1 MRQLFVPA
9 CLCVMTF
16 SNTTGFDLP
25 IDKFTGS
32 PRFDKKVVMRK
43 SSSDA
48 DAPEDKLVKELEA
61 DDESISVVADLPG
74 DSTTPAVAEAPGDL
88 PAPIVAQAP
97 SDLPEPTEAP
107 PSLRPTL
114 EPAKIPLPPVPK
126 PVVNRSRQ
134 EVCDTLAQ
142 AAQSN
147 NLPVPFFIRL
157 LFQESGF
164 QPGIVSSAGAEGIAQ
179 FMPETSASEGL
190 HNPFDPLQ
198 AIPASARFLRKLLAQ
213 FGNLGLAA
221 AAYNAGPRRVQ
232 DWLASKGKGRLPE
245 ETQGYVKT
253 VTGRPAETWRV
264 ASAGG
269 TALSVPRRAPC
280 QEMVPPV
287 PPTAHVVTA
296 AKSTHVKT
304 MPKQVAAN
312 TAKAVTAKAVPG
324 KTSTVKA
331 PASHKL
337 PIQQFAARKHK
348 AAHKNQ
354 TIAQR

>member
-32 PRFDKKVVMRK
+32 PRLDERVALRGTTSDSDDRGMDGSTRDDVVAEDPEPNDDAV
-43 SSSDA
+43 SAVAEVPSDLTEPA
-48 DAPEDKLVKELEA
+48 DAP
-61 DDESISVVADLPG
+61 PP
-74 DSTTPAVAEAPGDL
+74 PAAAP
-88 PAPIVAQAP
+88 
-97 SDLPEPTEAP
+97 E
-107 PSLRPTL
+107 
-114 EPAKIPLPPVPK
+114 KIPLPPVAK
-126 PVVNRSRQ
+126 PVMNRSRQ

-142 AAQSN
+142 AAQNN

-164 QPGIVSSAGAEGIAQ
+164 DPSVVSSAGAEGIAQ
-179 FMPETSASEGL
+179 FMPETAASEGL

-198 AIPASARFLRKLLAQ
+198 AIPASARFLRKLFVQ

-221 AAYNAGPRRVQ
+221 AAYNAGPKRVQ

-264 ASAGG
+264 ASASG
-269 TALSVPRRAPC
+269 TALSVPRHAPC
-280 QEMVPPV
+280 QDIVPPV
-287 PPTAHVVTA
+287 PPSTHPSAHVMTA
-296 AKSTHVKT
+296 AKKTHGKSA
-304 MPKQVAAN
+304 PKVAAN
-312 TAKAVTAKAVPG
+312 TAKAPVAKASVA
-324 KTSTVKA
+324 KA
-331 PASHKL
+331 PVAKASVAKTPTPHKA

-348 AAHKNQ
+348 STHKNQ
-354 TIAQR
+354 TVAQR

>member
-25 IDKFTGS
+25 IEKF
-32 PRFDKKVVMRK
+32 
-43 SSSDA
+43 A
-48 DAPEDKLVKELEA
+48 DAPKFDKRVLLRGTSSDGDDRSTDGSTRDDVIAEDPEPSDKA
-61 DDESISVVADLPG
+61 ASESGSKTVSKS
-74 DSTTPAVAEAPGDL
+74 DSTVAE
-88 PAPIVAQAP
+88 VP
-97 SDLPEPTEAP
+97 SDLIVPAEAAP
-107 PSLRPTL
+107 APAL
-114 EPAKIPLPPVPK
+114 EPEKIPLPPVAK

-134 EVCDTLAQ
+134 EVCDSLAQ

-164 QPGIVSSAGAEGIAQ
+164 KPDVVSSAGAEGIAQ

-198 AIPASARFLRKLLAQ
+198 AIPASARFLRKLFVQ

-221 AAYNAGPRRVQ
+221 AAYNAGPKRVH

-280 QEMVPPV
+280 QDIVPPV

-296 AKSTHVKT
+296 AKSRHGKT
-304 MPKQVAAN
+304 VSKQVAAN
-312 TAKAVTAKAVPG
+312 TAKAVTGKAVPG

-354 TIAQR
+354 TLAQR

>member
-25 IDKFTGS
+25 IDKF
-32 PRFDKKVVMRK
+32 K
-43 SSSDA
+43 
-48 DAPEDKLVKELEA
+48 DAPNFDERVLLRGAAPEHDDGSAIETTREEDRAAA
-61 DDESISVVADLPG
+61 DPAPSESESAPAAVAV
-74 DSTTPAVAEAPGDL
+74 SAVAETPNDVMAPAD
-88 PAPIVAQAP
+88 
-97 SDLPEPTEAP
+97 P
-107 PSLRPTL
+107 PSPA
-114 EPAKIPLPPVPK
+114 EPPVVTAAKIPLPPTAK

-134 EVCDTLAQ
+134 EVCDTVAQ
-142 AAQSN
+142 AAQNN

-164 QPGIVSSAGAEGIAQ
+164 KPGIVSSAGAEGIAQ

-190 HNPFDPLQ
+190 RNPFDPLQ
-198 AIPASARFLRKLLAQ
+198 AIPASARFLRKLLTE

-221 AAYNAGPRRVQ
+221 AAYNAGPKRVH
-232 DWLASKGKGRLPE
+232 DWLASKGKGRLPN

-269 TALSVPRRAPC
+269 TALSVPRHAPC
-280 QEMVPPV
+280 QEIVPPAPSPNPSAGV
-287 PPTAHVVTA
+287 VTASKAPANSRILTA
-296 AKSTHVKT
+296 AKSGRDKAA
-304 MPKQVAAN
+304 PKVAAN
-312 TAKAVTAKAVPG
+312 TAKALPSKAL
-324 KTSTVKA
+324 A
-331 PASHKL
+331 AAAARHKL

-348 AAHKNQ
+348 ATHKNQ
-354 TIAQR
+354 TLAQR